1 MALTKVKISDL
12 PAAEEITISGQE
24 NMEISAPTPEGSEY
38 PYVSRRLTFSR
49 FGNWLGNI
57 FNFNQLETNAKTLV
71 GAINEVNDSGGGG
84 SFWDTI
90 PNNAGAHNAIYRGK
104 NLGNPANI
112 NWNTI
117 DSGEFED
124 MFIGDYWEIY
134 DEPTDQTITW
144 RIAAFDYYRG
154 IGAQHNFAH
163 HITVIPDQNIIHS
176 SANIKIFENKG
187 EGALTGYM
195 YSNIKGHKVDKKSFT
210 PSDFT
215 YNSTN
220 HRWEASVGQHN
231 IMTYAI
237 YSNIDGNIVKRVPND
252 FSFSNGILSKYDST
266 GSNPPQF
273 TTAILA
279 YSYKNDTDVQ
289 TITETFTNADV
300 LTSGWSSQYN
310 TRGYIK
316 LGHMPISENQDSIL
330 EVLVDGVSV
339 RFGYG
344 LRGYYITSN
353 TSGSYMK
360 DAQTIQVTYKYGNNY
375 GGINQ
380 ASRIVERAF
389 GLSSHIMQTGKM
401 LTSGNYNRLGYFEYT
416 YTISD
421 IDLPSEQQIM
431 GNRTIGVEDNWTD
444 YDDSSNYKTN
454 NEQTGES
461 SQLPLFALNPSLR
474 CNREG
479 YWLKDR
485 CYATPLSDPFVQ
497 AELDAFD
504 THYLCVNPTGEVT
517 AGSGSG
523 LDNNPMGIRPVFNL
537 AKTQSY
543 GYSQ

>member
-57 FNFNQLETNAKTLV
+57 FNFNQLETDAKTLV

-112 NWNTI
+112 NWDTI
-117 DSGEFED
+117 DRGEFED

-187 EGALTGYM
+187 ASALTGYM
-195 YSNIKGHKVDKKSFT
+195 YSNIKGYKVDKKSFT

-220 HRWEASVGQHN
+220 HRWEANTTHN
-231 IMTYAI
+231 IMTQAI

-252 FSFSNGILSKYDST
+252 LNFSADGILSKSDST

-273 TTAILA
+273 TTATLT

-380 ASRIVERAF
+380 ASRIAERAF
-389 GLSSHIMQTGKM
+389 GLSSHIMQTSKM
-401 LTSGNYNRLGYFEYT
+401 LTIGSYNSLGYFSYN
-416 YTISD
+416 YMISD

-444 YDDSSNYKTN
+444 YYDNLSYKTN

-485 CYATPLSDPFVQ
+485 CYATPLSDPYVQ

-543 GYSQ
+543 GYPQ

>member
-12 PAAEEITISGQE
+12 PAVEEITVSGQE
-24 NMEISAPTPEGSEY
+24 NMEIAAPTPEGSEY

-57 FNFNQLETNAKTLV
+57 FNFNQLETDAKTLV

-104 NLGNPANI
+104 NLGDPANI
-112 NWNTI
+112 NWDTI

-134 DEPTDQTITW
+134 DELTEQTITW

-176 SANIKIFENKG
+176 LANIKIFENKG
-187 EGALTGYM
+187 ASALNGYM
-195 YSNIKGHKVDKKSFT
+195 YSNIKGYKVYKNSFT

-215 YNSTN
+215 YNN
-220 HRWEASVGQHN
+220 IDKRWEVDTGHNLQNSVLYLN
-231 IMTYAI
+231 V
-237 YSNIDGNIVKRVPND
+237 DGDIRPNTHSD
-252 FSFSNGILSKYDST
+252 LSFSNGILYKSDST

-279 YSYKNDTDVQ
+279 YRYKNDSDKQV
-289 TITETFTNADV
+289 ITETFTNADV
-300 LTSGWSSQYN
+300 LTSDWSSQYN

-316 LGHMPISENQDSIL
+316 LGHMPISEDNNSIL

-339 RFGYG
+339 NYSTA
-344 LRGYYITSN
+344 LRGYYLSSN

-360 DAQTIQVTYKYGNNY
+360 DAQTIQVTYEYGNNY

-380 ASRIVERAF
+380 ASRIIERAF
-389 GLSSHIMQTGKM
+389 GLNTHIMQTSKM
-401 LTSGNYNRLGYFEYT
+401 LTGRRYNSLGYFEYN
-416 YTISD
+416 YIISD

-431 GNRTIGVEDNWTD
+431 GNRTIGTEDNWTD
-444 YDDSSNYKTN
+444 YGDNLAAKTN
-454 NEQTGES
+454 HEQTGES

-485 CYATPLSDPFVQ
+485 CYATPLSDPYVQ

-543 GYSQ
+543 GYLQ